1 MRYVARATPG
11 ATGSRSM
18 LDAVTSGNG
27 AGGATESGSAAP
39 NAGTAAHAKMHAK
52 VHAHSI
58 GTSTQRAPRAV
69 SA

>member
-27 AGGATESGSAAP
+27 AGGASAAGSVAP
-39 NAGTAAHAKMHAK
+39 DARAAPHAHASAS
-52 VHAHSI
+52 AS
-58 GTSTQRAPRAV
+58 APSRV